1 MRKQKIYLSIFFLLM
16 ISGAVARPVVMLTG
30 YWHPTNEMLY
40 RFSPDPELNPE
51 GWIGENWENRGYDVY
66 AFFPAFDITTREF
79 EVDYQATWNDFWARV
94 DQFTPEIIISFGAG
108 NGPWEIETQAKN
120 LDNWVAD
127 DEYPYYPTPNPPDST
142 LAANASRYSTLP
154 NFAIEAAVNEQTNI
168 NAWVDIYGDPGNYL
182 CNYIAYLGMWYQNMN
197 AEPEAENYCR
207 AAGFVHVNAAL
218 ELAAVTEAAEI
229 TLRTTLQFYENMAQL
244 NGTIIAA
251 GNLENAEIYLTDSL
265 GAEYEAQTDAEGN
278 FNFAELPYDLYQ
290 VEARLGRYF
299 YYQGEF
305 DFSADNDFLEI
316 EMQEFAA
323 AAPLTYSAGAVDLI
337 NSAAAPVIFVGA
349 HYPPEMLTAYADCH
363 LNRLYFSAPEN
374 STDCNLQLKLYRGD
388 PLAGNMDI
396 VMAATLPAFQ
406 QGHWVEV
413 WLDDFYL
420 LTEDD
425 LAEGL
430 TLAYGIV
437 NANNNIGYTDGL
449 SANPN
454 GNLLKLGTTWYSAA
468 TELGIEGNWDLALGF
483 NGEPLVT
490 AENQLPTTDLQLS
503 NYPNPFNPTTTISFT
518 TIKDRQKTEVIIY
531 NLKGQTVKKLIE
543 QELAAG
549 PHSIIWNGDDAAGK
563 TVSSGVYFYQV
574 KTQLSS
580 EMNKMLLLK

>member
-1 MRKQKIYLSIFFLLM
+1 MM
-16 ISGAVARPVVMLTG
+16 AVAATARPVVMLTG

-40 RFSPDPELNPE
+40 RFSTDPELNPD

-94 DQFTPEIIISFGAG
+94 DEFTPEIIISFGAG

-120 LDNWVAD
+120 LDDWVPD

-142 LAANASRYSTLP
+142 LIVNGSRYSTLP
-154 NFAIEAAVNEQTNI
+154 IFAIEAAVNDQTEI
-168 NAWVDIYGDPGNYL
+168 NAWIDTYGDPGDYL

-197 AEPEAENYCR
+197 SQPEMENYCR

-218 ELAAVTEAAEI
+218 DLDAVTEAAEI
-229 TLRTTLQFYENMAQL
+229 TLRSTLEFYENLAEL
-244 NGTIIAA
+244 NGTIVAN
-251 GNLENAEIYLTDSL
+251 GDLENAEIILTDSA
-265 GAEYEAQTDAEGN
+265 GAEYNTQSDAEGN
-278 FNFAELPYDLYQ
+278 FCFAELPYALYQ

-299 YYQGEF
+299 YYEGEF
-305 DFSADNDFLEI
+305 DFSADTDFLQI
-316 EMQEFAA
+316 EMQEFAESE
-323 AAPLTYSAGAVDLI
+323 PLSYSAGAVELI
-337 NSAAAPVIFVGA
+337 NSDAAPVIFVGA
-349 HYPPEMLTAYADCH
+349 HYPPELLAAYAECH

-396 VMAATLPAFQ
+396 VMAATLPAFE
-406 QGHWVEV
+406 QGDWVEV

-425 LAEGL
+425 LAAGL

-449 SANPN
+449 TAHPN
-454 GNLLKLGTTWYSAA
+454 GNLLKLGTNWYSAE

-483 NGEPLVT
+483 NGEPIVT
-490 AENQLPTTDLQLS
+490 AENQLPQTDLQLC

-518 TIKDRQKTEVIIY
+518 TLQSCPKVEVMIY
-531 NLKGQTVKKLIE
+531 NLKGQTVKKIFRQNLP
-543 QELAAG
+543 AG
-549 PHSIIWNGDDAAGK
+549 QHSIIWNGDDTQGNA
-563 TVSSGVYFYQV
+563 VSSGVYFYQV
-574 KTQLSS
+574 KTQQRS